1 MIKQFIERA
10 EVEMMTAFILSENYS
25 DDIRYHNIIA
35 DHISCS
41 VDMVIRFILRCHG
54 IGFALAR
61 QSITAMTTI
70 ADYNNIDLMLP
81 EDIISC
87 IHLLDLWNVSARADL
102 TLDISIDECVVVL
115 DALPDYIDK
124 ARETYYYVLEQI

>member
-10 EVEMMTAFILSENYS
+10 EVEMMTASILSENYS
-25 DDIRYHNIIA
+25 DDIRYNNIIA

-41 VDMVIRFILRCHG
+41 VDMIIRFILRCHS
-54 IGFALAR
+54 IGFAPAR

-102 TLDISIDECVVVL
+102 TLDVSIDECIVVL
-115 DALPDYIDK
+115 DALPDYINK